1 MFGFLKKKIGDF
13 ASKVTK
19 KAEEKIEEEVSAP
32 EAATPQGPIQ
42 PEEAPIPSEPVP
54 QAPKPPEPKKE
65 ERKPEPKPVAPP
77 EPVIPPVVEAPK
89 PKAEAPAPKAAVLQE
104 PKKEVGASAPEAATP
119 QKPKLGFVTRL
130 KQAVASEITLSEKE
144 IDDFMWEFELA
155 LLEADVAQ
163 PVAEEI
169 IASLKKRLAET
180 SFSRGKDVHTEIE
193 SAVRETLKEIISL
206 PGFDLLDRVKQS
218 EKPFIIMFLGPN
230 GAGKT
235 TTLAK
240 IASML
245 KKNGVSTVFAASD
258 TFRAASIEQLQH
270 HADAL
275 GIKMV
280 KHDYGADPAAVAFD
294 TIKSAKAR
302 GIDCVLI
309 DTAGRQDTNKNL
321 MEELKKIK
329 RVANPHVL
337 VYLDEALAGNALLDR
352 VEQFKSE
359 IGVDGVILSKM
370 DMDVKG
376 GGVISIARSTGVPI
390 IYYGTGQSYDD
401 LEAFDADALLDRI
414 FG

>member
-1 MFGFLKKKIGDF
+1 M
-13 ASKVTK
+13 
-19 KAEEKIEEEVSAP
+19 EEK
-32 EAATPQGPIQ
+32 
-42 PEEAPIPSEPVP
+42 
-54 QAPKPPEPKKE
+54 
-65 ERKPEPKPVAPP
+65 
-77 EPVIPPVVEAPK
+77 
-89 PKAEAPAPKAAVLQE
+89 
-104 PKKEVGASAPEAATP
+104 
-119 QKPKLGFVTRL
+119 KPKLGLVTRI
-130 KQAVASEITLSEKE
+130 KRAVAAEVSLSEKE

-169 IASLKKRLAET
+169 ISLLKQRLAAT
-180 SFSRGKDVHTEIE
+180 KFSRGSDVRTVIE
-193 SAVRETLKEIISL
+193 SAVRDTIREIVSV
-206 PGFDLLDRVKQS
+206 PSFDLVEKAKKS
-218 EKPFIIMFLGPN
+218 EKPFVVMFLGPN

-240 IASML
+240 IAHML
-245 KKNGVSTVFAASD
+245 KENNLSSIFAASD
-258 TFRAASIEQLQH
+258 TFRAASIEQLQY

-280 KHDYGADPAAVAFD
+280 KHTYGADPAAVAFD

-309 DTAGRQDTNKNL
+309 DTAGRQETNKNL

-329 RVANPHVL
+329 RVANPHL
-337 VYLDEALAGNALLDR
+337 LIYLDEALAGNALLER
-352 VEQFKSE
+352 VEQFKAE

-390 IYYGTGQSYDD
+390 IYYGIGQSYRDLVRFSADD
-401 LEAFDADALLDRI
+401 LLDRI